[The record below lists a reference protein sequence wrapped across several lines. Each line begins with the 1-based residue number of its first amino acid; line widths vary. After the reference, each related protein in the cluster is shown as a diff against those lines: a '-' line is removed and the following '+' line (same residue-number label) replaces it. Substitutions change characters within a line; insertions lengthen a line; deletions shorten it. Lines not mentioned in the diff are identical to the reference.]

1 MNLQDYLD
9 LVDWT
14 GRCVRRG
21 KPVTIEATAPKLLTL
36 LGADKNE
43 WLPNVTQM
51 QARYEAVM
59 GAPEAMK
66 AREKSRGG
74 QFYRGY
80 RHALRLYRRLA
91 A

>member
-1 MNLQDYLD
+1 
-9 LVDWT
+9 
-14 GRCVRRG
+14 
-21 KPVTIEATAPKLLTL
+21 
-36 LGADKNE
+36 
-43 WLPNVTQM
+43 M

-59 GAPEAMK
+59 GAPEALK
-66 AREKSRGG
+66 AHAKSRGG